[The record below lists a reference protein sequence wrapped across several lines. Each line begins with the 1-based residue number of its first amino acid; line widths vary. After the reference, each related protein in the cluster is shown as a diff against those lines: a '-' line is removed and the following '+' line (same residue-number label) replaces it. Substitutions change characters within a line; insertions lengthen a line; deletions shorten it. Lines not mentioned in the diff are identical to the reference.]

1 MRPFKEPRST
11 ILEGRAPL
19 FDKEFA
25 PNHGHAVPISA
36 GKTPI
41 VRVTANNT
49 GPFTF
54 TGTNSYIIGK
64 DILGVIDPG
73 PENAQH
79 LDALLMAIDSRPVSH
94 IFVSHTHLDHSPLAK
109 KLKEATGATIIAEGP
124 HKAARH
130 LHLGETNPMEA
141 SNDQDFAPDIEAAHH
156 QRFDNGEWA
165 IDVLHTPGHMANH
178 SAFALPDDH
187 IVFTADHIMA
197 WATTIVAPP
206 DGSMSAYMK
215 SLEMMLDRDDALYL
229 PGHGGSIEKPHAFV
243 RGLKSHRI
251 LRERAI
257 LKRLKAGD
265 RYIPDIVAV
274 LYRQVDKRLHGAAA
288 LSVLAHMED
297 LIEKGEVTPDGPF
310 GVYTAFM
317 PL

>member
-1 MRPFKEPRST
+1 M
-11 ILEGRAPL
+11 
-19 FDKEFA
+19 FDKDFD
-25 PNHGHAVPISA
+25 PHHGKAIPIEA

-41 VRVTANNT
+41 LRVTAANT

-64 DILGVIDPG
+64 DTLGVIDPG
-73 PENAQH
+73 PE
-79 LDALLMAIDSRPVSH
+79 DADHFEVLLKAIADRPVSH

-109 KLKEATGATIIAEGP
+109 KLKEKTGAVIIAEGP
-124 HKAARH
+124 HKAARS

-141 SNDQDFAPDIEAAHH
+141 SNDQDFTPDIEAKHD

-165 IDVLHTPGHMANH
+165 VDVLHTPGHMANH
-178 SAFALPDDH
+178 SAFALAGEDT
-187 IVFTADHIMA
+187 VFTADHIMG

-215 SLEMMLDRDDALYL
+215 SLEKMLGRDDALYL
-229 PGHGGSIEKPHAFV
+229 PGHGGSIKSPHAFV

-257 LKRLKAGD
+257 LKRLKEGD
-265 RYIPDIVAV
+265 RFIPDIVAV

-297 LIEKGEVTPDGPF
+297 LMEKGEVTCDGAF
-310 GVYTAFM
+310 GVYTAFH
-317 PL
+317 PS